1 MPLLGDILLKYI
13 PRAIRKTGEFE
24 ELGVE
29 GWPSVPTSYSFFSAW
44 ELYIWIFQAFLL
56 ALSLSNS
63 RTCRFEADNL
73 RLW

>member
-29 GWPSVPTSYSFFSAW
+29 G
-44 ELYIWIFQAFLL
+44 
-56 ALSLSNS
+56 
-63 RTCRFEADNL
+63 
-73 RLW
+73 